1 MLNNKINIPKSSLPM
16 RKIYFKMKSSC
27 IEKRLSKFYSWQK
40 SQIKNYITATW
51 LYAIQK
57 VWAFIQALLSAAVL
71 PQRFSFFT
79 VWLVQWLRGVVQRT
93 RFRV

>member
-1 MLNNKINIPKSSLPM
+1 MLNNKINIPRSSLPM

-27 IEKRLSKFYSWQK
+27 IEKRLSSIPGK

-51 LYAIQK
+51 LYVIQK
-57 VWAFIQALLSAAVL
+57 VWAFIQAVLSAAVL